1 MSKTTSL
8 KQIKKSTSEVLTTIP
23 EDSINDDS
31 TNLKMN
37 IGANSLKKQAQT
49 TGNINKELNKSTTLI
64 PKGETQLRSVDFLHT
79 VGKQKTTTLVSKRK
93 TLVLDLDETL
103 IHSSFEPIENYSFT
117 LPIMQDGVEKKIYV
131 GKRPFVDEFL
141 KTTSK
146 IYDIVIF
153 TAGLKS
159 YADPV
164 IDQLDV
170 NKVCKRRFF
179 RDSCIYFNGYY
190 IKDLTIVTKSLK
202 DVIIIDN
209 SPACYC
215 LNPNNAIPILSWF
228 DDSNDIELFNL
239 LPLLDHLSKA
249 DDVTKI
255 LSNLTKEGFEI
266 DEQ

>member
-1 MSKTTSL
+1 MPKTTSL
-8 KQIKKSTSEVLTTIP
+8 KQLKTSTTEVLTTIP
-23 EDSINDDS
+23 EDSISEDS
-31 TNLKMN
+31 TNFIVN
-37 IGANSLKKQAQT
+37 ISADSMREQGQK
-49 TGNINKELNKSTTLI
+49 TGNINKELNKSTNLI
-64 PKGETQLRSVDFLHT
+64 PKQETQVRSVDPLHT

-117 LPIMQDGVEKKIYV
+117 LPILQDGVEKKIYV

-141 KTTSK
+141 KITSK

-164 IDQLDV
+164 IDKLDV
-170 NKVCKRRFF
+170 NNVCKRRFF

-190 IKDLTIVTKSLK
+190 IKDLSIVTKSLK

-228 DDSNDIELFNL
+228 DDCNDIELFNL
-239 LPLLDHLSKA
+239 LPLLNHLSKA

-255 LSNLTKEGFEI
+255 LSNLTKEGSEI
-266 DEQ
+266 TE